1 MKQSIYARALPALCL
16 AVVCAPAHAAD
27 AAPPQGDSDSNGGE
41 GKVSLGDIIVTAQK
55 TASTLQ
61 KTPMSISVVGGE
73 AVARMAQTAA
83 DEVLK
88 GVAGVEVQG
97 AARGQVIAI
106 RGLGTDT
113 PSGVGESSVSTNFDG
128 VYSIRAESNT
138 LGFYD
143 LERVE
148 VLRGPQS
155 TLYGRNATAGV
166 VNMIS
171 ANPKLGDRAMAITVG
186 AGNYNLVRGEAMIN
200 LPLAD
205 TVALRVSGTGI
216 SRDGYLNNGH
226 SDQKGAGVRAKLL
239 WEPSADVSVL
249 TGFEGAWL
257 KGHGSGAVEVANF
270 DAGKPYTTA
279 DSSIGG
285 QDYFGYKAWS
295 QVDWKV
301 GPGTVTFIPAYQ
313 HGHGVNNG
321 VFGGRGTYGQDP
333 AKIDQGSA
341 ELRYAAAPGAPVQ
354 WIVGLYHYDYSQFTF
369 SLDNATYGSTAGYSY
384 NRGISNAVFG
394 QVTVPVAPG
403 LRLVG
408 GMRETWDRR
417 RASGTDSAGN
427 IVGGR
432 LSNSFFDYRA
442 GVEYDVGAH
451 SLAYVTASS
460 AFRPGG
466 VSPFDGKTFLPERLH
481 AYEAGLKNR
490 LFDNR
495 LQFNLSGFYY
505 DYSNYQVVDFFIGA
519 TGPNLVFYNVDARNY
534 GLELDA
540 QAALSAADT
549 VNLSATYL
557 ASRIEGD
564 LILHPSDPF
573 TPVNFKGE
581 RLPHAPRWTVKGG
594 YQHVFDMAGAG
605 SLTARADARYVT
617 RQYLAPNNTAGAT
630 QEAYGALD
638 ASLAWRSANDRYSL
652 TAYMKNITN
661 KAVKT
666 GYFVGYVTVA
676 APKTYGVTA
685 SARF

>member
-1 MKQSIYARALPALCL
+1 MKQSIYGRALSALCL
-16 AVVCAPAHAAD
+16 VAAWVPAHAAETG
-27 AAPPQGDSDSNGGE
+27 AASPDDS

-55 TASTLQ
+55 TVSTVQ

-73 AVARMAQTAA
+73 AVSQLAQTAA
-83 DEVLK
+83 DDVLK

-113 PSGVGESSVSTNFDG
+113 PPGVGESSVSTNFDG

-171 ANPKLGDRAMAITVG
+171 ANPKLGERAAAVTLG
-186 AGNYNLVRGEAMIN
+186 AGNYSLLRAEAMVN
-200 LPLAD
+200 LPLGD
-205 TVALRVSGTGI
+205 TLALRVSGTDI
-216 SRDGYLNNGH
+216 TRDGYLNNGH
-226 SDQKGAGVRAKLL
+226 SDQKGSGVRAKLL
-239 WEPSADVSVL
+239 WEPSADISVL

-257 KGHGSGAVEVANF
+257 RGHGSGAVEVANF
-270 DAGKPYTTA
+270 AAGNPYTTA
-279 DSSIGG
+279 DSGIGE
-285 QDYFGYKAWS
+285 QNYFGYKLWS

-333 AKIDQGSA
+333 ANIDQGSA
-341 ELRYAAAPGAPVQ
+341 ELRYAAAAGAPVQ

-369 SLDNATYGSTAGYSY
+369 SLDNTTYDSTAGYSY

-394 QVTVPVAPG
+394 QVTVPVAQG

-417 RASGTDSAGN
+417 RASGTDSVGAV
-427 IVGGR
+427 VGGA

-442 GVEYDVGAH
+442 GVEYDITPH
-451 SLAYVTASS
+451 SMAYATASS

-466 VSPFDGKTFLPERLH
+466 VSPFDGKTFLPERLR
-481 AYEAGLKNR
+481 AYEAGVKNR

-495 LQFNLSGFYY
+495 LQLNLSGFYY
-505 DYSNYQVVDFFIGA
+505 DYSNYQVVDFFIGS
-519 TGPNLVFYNVDARNY
+519 TGANLVFYNVDARNY
-534 GLELDA
+534 GAELDA
-540 QAALSAADT
+540 QAALTSADT

-573 TPVNFKGE
+573 TAVNFKGE

-594 YQHVFDMAGAG
+594 YQHVFELGGSGA
-605 SLTARADARYVT
+605 LTARAEARYVT

-630 QEAYGALD
+630 QEAYGTLD
-638 ASLAWRSANDRYSL
+638 ASLAWRSANDRFSL
-652 TAYMKNITN
+652 TAYMKNITD

-666 GYFVGYVTVA
+666 GYFVGYVTVG